1 MSKEDQRRVIK
12 VLSGAF
18 GLTIAVTGLIFLWM
32 GRDGIMDMITEKKTA
47 YSALE
52 VDLDELHV
60 GDHVTVDTSIAMDY
74 VLQRTETG
82 RRKGYISSQVTWRY
96 YLIPVIKEDGQYIH
110 MDHMVLVSTREN
122 FNKIDEAKD
131 AFLSWWNSADIDME
145 TLPSETVLSVDG
157 RVAKLTNKELRYL
170 KDYFGDEDY
179 REYVA
184 PYVIKPLW
192 DKWDKETQI
201 DSFYI
206 GVGSLVAGLVL
217 LIFAFLYGRTKG
229 TKKNAVTGVAGQGI
243 PVTQAAGQ
251 VWTAG
256 QVRPAGQVGPAGQAR
271 PTGQVG
277 PAARTVQATAFADLS
292 NNPRELKKYMEGE
305 VRKLTAEQK
314 AELLNLI
321 GSGQTI
327 QAMKVFREITGVG
340 LRYAKEAIDHY
351 DIYLK

>member
-1 MSKEDQRRVIK
+1 MSKEDKRRVIK

-110 MDHMVLVSTREN
+110 LDHMVLVSTREN

-229 TKKNAVTGVAGQGI
+229 TKKNAVAGVTGQGM

-256 QVRPAGQVGPAGQAR
+256 QAR
-271 PTGQVG
+271 PT
-277 PAARTVQATAFADLS
+277 ARTAQATAFADMS

-314 AELLNLI
+314 AEVLNLI

-327 QAMKVFREITGVG
+327 QAMKVFREMTGVG
-340 LRYAKEAIDHY
+340 LKYAKEAIDHY